1 MAIERV
7 PTGISGLDELM
18 EGGFVKNSSV
28 LVTGKTGSGKTT
40 FITQFLHAGAKI
52 YKDPGI
58 LVSTEETSRSI
69 RNHGARYGWNM
80 EELENKGML
89 KILEVEPFSIDT
101 LVTTIEKEAQSIH
114 AKRIVIDSVSMF
126 EMYIDKQLEM
136 RKILFKTLRRLKDL
150 GTTVVITAEIPE
162 DSQSLSRYGVIEFA
176 ADAVIVLQYMSLTKY
191 KRSLMVRKMRD
202 TNHSQDIHPF
212 EMMPTGINVLSI

>member
-7 PTGISGLDELM
+7 PTGINGLDELI
-18 EGGFVKNSSV
+18 EGGFVKNSAV

-40 FITQFLHAGAKI
+40 FITQFLYTGAKL
-52 YKDPGI
+52 YQDPGI
-58 LVSTEETSRSI
+58 LVTTEETSRSI

-80 EELENKGML
+80 EEMENKGML
-89 KILEVEPFSIDT
+89 KVIEVEPFSIDT
-101 LVTTIEKEAQSIH
+101 LVTMLEKEIQSLH
-114 AKRIVIDSVSMF
+114 ARRIVIDSVSMF

-136 RKILFKTLRRLKDL
+136 RKLLFKTLRRLKDL

-176 ADAVIVLQYMSLTKY
+176 ADAVILLQYMSLTKY

-212 EMMPTGINVLSI
+212 EMMQNGINVLSV